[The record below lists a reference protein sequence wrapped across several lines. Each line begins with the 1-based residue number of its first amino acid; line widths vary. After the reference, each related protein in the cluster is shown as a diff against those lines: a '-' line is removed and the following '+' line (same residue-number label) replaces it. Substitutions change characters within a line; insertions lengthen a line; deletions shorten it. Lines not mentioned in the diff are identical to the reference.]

1 MDKKEDE
8 NKIKKKDNLLVFYER
23 GFMPIQIHFKSRKFR
38 KNFKF
43 YQDEIKAKKDNM
55 IWRGVPDEMQSI
67 KNEYIMACFSKRKML
82 EFVVWD
88 LSNFEQHKC
97 ELDKTPY
104 QKYTIKDRA
113 KPIEIMS
120 RYFSVDTSKNI
131 LSCNETAA
139 KDALDKFLVD

>member
-1 MDKKEDE
+1 
-8 NKIKKKDNLLVFYER
+8 
-23 GFMPIQIHFKSRKFR
+23 
-38 KNFKF
+38 
-43 YQDEIKAKKDNM
+43 
-55 IWRGVPDEMQSI
+55 
-67 KNEYIMACFSKRKML
+67 ML

-97 ELDKTPY
+97 ELDKTSY

-131 LSCNETAA
+131 LICNEIAA